1 MSKIVLDL
9 SSKKTIDE
17 AILRLKRIKHFQ
29 KEMQYEFF
37 QYICEWVIDR
47 ANFYLDASDI
57 GEEIKRDIKNSWEYE
72 ISNGLSAKII
82 NRNQHAVFVEFGVG
96 SVGSQNSHP
105 NSSKENY
112 KYNSGSQIKGDLWFF
127 SKENNEDVDLKNK
140 YFWRKN
146 SESDTVVTRGSP
158 AVMYA
163 YNAVVDAQME
173 LADNFGVFAKEW
185 NKIVE
190 RYIG

>member
-9 SSKKTIDE
+9 SSKKSIDQ
-17 AILRLKRIKHFQ
+17 AILKLKRIEQ
-29 KEMQYEFF
+29 NQAEMRMDFLEF
-37 QYICEWVIDR
+37 ICKWVIDR
-47 ANFYLDASDI
+47 ANIYLDASDI
-57 GEEIKRDIKNSWEYE
+57 GSNIKSDIKKGWDFTVYAN
-72 ISNGLSAKII
+72 LSAKII
-82 NRNQHAVFVEFGVG
+82 NKSDHAAFVEFGVG

-140 YFWRKN
+140 YFWRSN

-173 LADNFGVFAKEW
+173 LADDFGVFAKEW